1 MNVHLWGGGGMW
13 QYMNC
18 LDVHVFPSHDVYLLS
33 LTLEICK
40 IMSHHDFEA
49 ELSAEVFNARALAL
63 CLGAHYVTHISNST
77 RPLEGLAA
85 EPYHLTPHSNTIR
98 FHHWQAATNH
108 SNQKLDL

>member
-63 CLGAHYVTHISNST
+63 VPW
-77 RPLEGLAA
+77 RPLCNAYFEFHASIGGLGRRTLSLNSALQYYPFSPLA
-85 EPYHLTPHSNTIR
+85 GG
-98 FHHWQAATNH
+98 
-108 SNQKLDL
+108 